1 MYILFFSIHRIYTPH
16 IYTTEI
22 LVGVG
27 RVVMVVVG
35 VHQVEYIALYRTL
48 TINAVKKQRP
58 VRWRGV
64 HYRWTIHYENLLH
77 ALNFMKRMHYANPA
91 MFGRMMNYD
100 EDEDCTGNN
109 CNYPKIGVHRHLQY
123 KMMKWRIPSDILT
136 CTKCSV
142 QCHQGNSSP
151 QSWES
156 NRDPPFD
163 QRPIEID

>member
-58 VRWRGV
+58 VR
-64 HYRWTIHYENLLH
+64 
-77 ALNFMKRMHYANPA
+77 
-91 MFGRMMNYD
+91 
-100 EDEDCTGNN
+100 
-109 CNYPKIGVHRHLQY
+109 
-123 KMMKWRIPSDILT
+123 
-136 CTKCSV
+136 
-142 QCHQGNSSP
+142 
-151 QSWES
+151 
-156 NRDPPFD
+156 
-163 QRPIEID
+163 